1 MENTK
6 IEEVKEILMKENQNF
21 RELFNQHQNYEKR
34 LTELSELA
42 YPNDDEVLEENDLK
56 RRKLAVKDEM
66 YSIMNQYDV
75 SH

>member
-6 IEEVKEILMKENQNF
+6 IEEMKEILMKENQNF
-21 RELFNQHQNYEKR
+21 RDLANQHQNYEKR

-42 YPNDDEVLEENDLK
+42 YPNDDEVLEETDLK
-56 RRKLAVKDEM
+56 RKKLAVKDEM
-66 YSIMNQYDV
+66 YTILSQYDV

>member
-1 MENTK
+1 MENSK
-6 IEEVKEILMKENQNF
+6 IEDVKETLMKEDQNF
-21 RELFNQHQNYEKR
+21 RDLVQQHQTYEKR

-42 YPNDDEVLEENDLK
+42 YPSDEEVLEETDLK

>member
-1 MENTK
+1 MENSK
-6 IEEVKEILMKENQNF
+6 IEEVKDILMKENQGF
-21 RELFNQHQNYEKR
+21 RELAQQHQNYEKR

-42 YPNDDEVLEENDLK
+42 HPNDDEVLEENDLK